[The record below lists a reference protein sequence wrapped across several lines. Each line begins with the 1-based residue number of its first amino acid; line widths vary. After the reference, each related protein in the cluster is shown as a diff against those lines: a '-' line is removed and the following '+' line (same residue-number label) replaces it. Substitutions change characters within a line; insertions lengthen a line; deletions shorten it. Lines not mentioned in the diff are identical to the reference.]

1 MPRSRRYSAV
11 YKSKSRSKKG
21 SSRLLKKQEKEMRKQ
36 TLFFI
41 VLSIALLL
49 FFIFIIIPNLIRL
62 FFNFFDNDVNF
73 NVEDDLPPQ
82 APVLSSPPPEAT
94 FSAQLK
100 LEGFADPESKVVFVL
115 NGEQVEEKQ
124 VNDEGEFDQE
134 ISLEKGENQLTVY
147 SINEAGTESL
157 QSKTYQIVYD
167 DEAPIISIIEPEPD
181 SVIELKR
188 NRNTQ
193 IVGET
198 EPLSSVY
205 LNDRLILVDEDGQ
218 FSSNYYL
225 DEGEN
230 VLKFLAI
237 DKAGN
242 ESELEIKVEFLN
254 N

>member
-11 YKSKSRSKKG
+11 YKGKSYSRRG

-41 VLSIALLL
+41 ALSIVLLL

-62 FFNFFDNDVNF
+62 FFNFFDKDTIFDVDN
-73 NVEDDLPPQ
+73 DLPPQ
-82 APVLSSPPPEAT
+82 APVLSSSPPEAT

-100 LEGFADPESKVVFVL
+100 IEGFADPESKVVFVL
-115 NGEQVEEKQ
+115 NGEQVEEKE
-124 VNDEGEFDQE
+124 VDDEGEFDQE

-147 SINEAGTESL
+147 AINEAGTESL
-157 QSKTYQIVYD
+157 QSKSYQIVYD
-167 DEAPIISIIEPEPD
+167 DEAPIISIIEPEAN

-188 NRNTQ
+188 NRNTEV
-193 IVGET
+193 IGET
-198 EPLSSVY
+198 KPHSRVY
-205 LNDRLILVDEDGQ
+205 LNDRLILVGEDGQ

-230 VLKFLAI
+230 ILKFLAV

-242 ESELEIKVEFLN
+242 QSELEIKVEFLN